1 MDQKLD
7 ITMATSAL
15 ELAPFGV
22 CITGPN
28 NELIYG
34 NKTLLQIFQ
43 VDTSNPGQDLNLLTS
58 LKDAINKQE
67 PYIELEAQNNDAKR
81 TIKCWRHES
90 NGENN
95 TYFFLDVSEQ
105 KSLYAEKAMLED
117 ELSRLNTRD
126 KLTGLPNKIALLQGL
141 EPLISRSRRY
151 NNPLTVT
158 HLEVDT
164 KDTDDNHDSLLKL
177 SHMLRDQMR
186 WADIVGRLADDKFLL
201 ILPET
206 PEDAAN
212 ILIEKLTAKI
222 SELKSNAKLDID
234 VFFGVADWNTGD
246 DSRLLLKRAA
256 ENAQQNREASAA

>member
-7 ITMATSAL
+7 ITMATKAL

-22 CITGPN
+22 CVAGPN
-28 NELIYG
+28 DELFYG
-34 NKTLLQIFQ
+34 NKTLFQIFQ
-43 VDTSNPGQDLNLLTS
+43 LDTAGQSGDLNQLTS
-58 LKDAINKQE
+58 LKEAISKKE
-67 PYIELEAQNNDAKR
+67 AYIELGSQDDAKR
-81 TIKCWRHES
+81 TIKCWHHEN
-90 NGENN
+90 NGNTN

-105 KSLYAEKAMLED
+105 KALYAEKAVLED
-117 ELSRLNTRD
+117 ELSRLSTRD

-151 NNPLTVT
+151 NNPLTVI
-158 HLEVDT
+158 HLDVDLSNASD
-164 KDTDDNHDSLLKL
+164 KENSLLKL

-186 WADIVGRLADDKFLL
+186 WADIVGRLNENKFLL

-212 ILIEKLTAKI
+212 ILVEKLTAKI
-222 SELKSNAKLDID
+222 SELKSAANLEIS
-234 VFFGVADWNTGD
+234 VFFGVANWTTGD

-256 ENAQQNREASAA
+256 ENANQNKDASAA